1 MDSHKKNDITNK
13 RMENIE
19 SIESEEETVDLNFL
33 QEQKL
38 KQNKDKFLLRKKRQ
52 NKERIEK
59 KNGPSLNRDVNK
71 YKEQGNYIRTEKKI
85 NINAENPIEYQNL
98 NKMSQNMEAEFE
110 YKRQKKIDLI
120 SKFQHQLEITN
131 RKIKELQEQNLK
143 LNSIIEELRFK
154 FNSKLEEQ
162 KVAQEVLK
170 FENYRLQQSFKEKI
184 TLENKLLEKVDQLK
198 DQVDELNE
206 FHFKAKLRKLL
217 KNLIE
222 YLFQQFYPN
231 YIFFNKETNKIKF
244 FLFPRNKFKTIE
256 FIKENKIITI
266 LNNLLDKIFIGAK
279 SNDYIVHFVE
289 QRAEDN
295 PYYRRYINVFKNT
308 DDFFQYFN
316 IHGIDRFVL
325 LQIIPPNYFMEIDN
339 FKFDKSIRDIIRNY
353 ANIK

>member
-33 QEQKL
+33 QEQKI
-38 KQNKDKFLLRKKRQ
+38 KQSKDKFLLRKKRKS
-52 NKERIEK
+52 KEKIEK
-59 KNGPSLNRDVNK
+59 KNRLSLNRDVNK
-71 YKEQGNYIRTEKKI
+71 YKEQRNYVRTERKS
-85 NINAENPIEYQNL
+85 NINSENLLEYQNL

-110 YKRQKKIDLI
+110 YKKKKKIDLI

-143 LNSIIEELRFK
+143 LNS
-154 FNSKLEEQ
+154 KLEEQ
-162 KVAQEVLK
+162 KVTQEILK

-184 TLENKLLEKVDQLK
+184 TLENKLLKKVEQLK

-222 YLFQQFYPN
+222 YFFQQFYPN

-256 FIKENKIITI
+256 FIKQNKIITI
-266 LNNLLDKIFIGAK
+266 LNNLLDKIFIGSK
-279 SNDYIVHFVE
+279 SNDYVVHFVE
-289 QRAEDN
+289 QRAEYN
-295 PYYRRYINVFKNT
+295 PHYRRYINAFKNT

-325 LQIIPPNYFMEIDN
+325 LQIIPPNYFLEIYN

>member
-33 QEQKL
+33 QEQKI
-38 KQNKDKFLLRKKRQ
+38 KQSKDKFLLRKKRKS
-52 NKERIEK
+52 KEKIEK
-59 KNGPSLNRDVNK
+59 KNRPSLNRDVNK
-71 YKEQGNYIRTEKKI
+71 YKEQRNYVRTERKS
-85 NINAENPIEYQNL
+85 NINSENLFEYQNL
-98 NKMSQNMEAEFE
+98 NKMSQNMEDEFE

-143 LNSIIEELRFK
+143 LNS
-154 FNSKLEEQ
+154 KLEEQ
-162 KVAQEVLK
+162 KVTQEILK

-184 TLENKLLEKVDQLK
+184 TLENKLLKKVEQLK

-256 FIKENKIITI
+256 FIKQNKIITI
-266 LNNLLDKIFIGAK
+266 LNNLLDKIFIGSK
-279 SNDYIVHFVE
+279 SNDYVVHFVE

>member
-1 MDSHKKNDITNK
+1 MDNHKKNDIMNK
-13 RMENIE
+13 RMEKNE

-33 QEQKL
+33 QEQKI
-38 KQNKDKFLLRKKRQ
+38 KQSKDKFLLRKKRKS
-52 NKERIEK
+52 KEKIEK
-59 KNGPSLNRDVNK
+59 KNRPSLNRDVNK
-71 YKEQGNYIRTEKKI
+71 YKEQRNYVRTERKS
-85 NINAENPIEYQNL
+85 NINSENLLEYQNL

-143 LNSIIEELRFK
+143 LNS
-154 FNSKLEEQ
+154 KLEEQ
-162 KVAQEVLK
+162 KVTQEILK

-231 YIFFNKETNKIKF
+231 YIFFYKETNKIKF
-244 FLFPRNKFKTIE
+244 QFFPRNKFKTIE
-256 FIKENKIITI
+256 FITQNKIITI
-266 LNNLLDKIFIGAK
+266 LNNLLDKIFIGSK
-279 SNDYIVHFVE
+279 SNDYVVHFVE
-289 QRAEDN
+289 KRAEYN
-295 PYYRRYINVFKNT
+295 PHYRRYINAFKNT
-308 DDFFQYFN
+308 DDFLQYFN

-325 LQIIPPNYFMEIDN
+325 LQIIPPNYFLEIYN

>member
-13 RMENIE
+13 RIENIE

-33 QEQKL
+33 QEQKI
-38 KQNKDKFLLRKKRQ
+38 KQNKDKSLLRKKRQ
-52 NKERIEK
+52 SKERIEK
-59 KNGPSLNRDVNK
+59 KNRPSLNRDVNK
-71 YKEQGNYIRTEKKI
+71 YKEQRNYVRTERKS
-85 NINAENPIEYQNL
+85 NINSENLLEYQNL
-98 NKMSQNMEAEFE
+98 NKMSQNVEAEFE

-143 LNSIIEELRFK
+143 LNS
-154 FNSKLEEQ
+154 KLEEQ
-162 KVAQEVLK
+162 KVTQEILK

-231 YIFFNKETNKIKF
+231 YIFFYKETNKIKF
-244 FLFPRNKFKTIE
+244 QFFPRNKFKTIE
-256 FIKENKIITI
+256 FIKQNKIITI

-316 IHGIDRFVL
+316 IHGINRFVL

>member
-33 QEQKL
+33 QEQKI
-38 KQNKDKFLLRKKRQ
+38 KQSKDKFLLRKKRKS
-52 NKERIEK
+52 KEKIEK
-59 KNGPSLNRDVNK
+59 KNRPSLNRDVNK
-71 YKEQGNYIRTEKKI
+71 YKEQRNYVRTERKS
-85 NINAENPIEYQNL
+85 NINSENLLEYQNL

-143 LNSIIEELRFK
+143 LNS
-154 FNSKLEEQ
+154 KLEEQ
-162 KVAQEVLK
+162 KVTQEILK

-184 TLENKLLEKVDQLK
+184 TLENKLLKKVEQLK

-256 FIKENKIITI
+256 FIKQNKIITI
-266 LNNLLDKIFIGAK
+266 LNNLLDKIFIGSK
-279 SNDYIVHFVE
+279 SNDYVVHFVE
-289 QRAEDN
+289 QRAEYN
-295 PYYRRYINVFKNT
+295 PHYRRYINAFKNT

-325 LQIIPPNYFMEIDN
+325 LQIIPLNYFLEIYN

>member
-13 RMENIE
+13 RIENSE

-33 QEQKL
+33 QEQKI
-38 KQNKDKFLLRKKRQ
+38 KQNKDKSLLRKKRQ
-52 NKERIEK
+52 SKERIEK
-59 KNGPSLNRDVNK
+59 KNRPSLNRDVNK
-71 YKEQGNYIRTEKKI
+71 YKEQGNYVRTEKKI

-143 LNSIIEELRFK
+143 LNS
-154 FNSKLEEQ
+154 KLEEQ
-162 KVAQEVLK
+162 KVTQEILK

-184 TLENKLLEKVDQLK
+184 TLENKLLKKVDQLK

-256 FIKENKIITI
+256 FIKQNKIITI

-279 SNDYIVHFVE
+279 SNDYVVHFVE

>member
-13 RMENIE
+13 RIENSE

-38 KQNKDKFLLRKKRQ
+38 KQSKDKFLLRKKRKS
-52 NKERIEK
+52 KEKIEK
-59 KNGPSLNRDVNK
+59 KNRPSLNRDVNK
-71 YKEQGNYIRTEKKI
+71 YKEQRNYVRTERKS
-85 NINAENPIEYQNL
+85 NINSENLLEYQNL

-143 LNSIIEELRFK
+143 LNS
-154 FNSKLEEQ
+154 KLEEQ
-162 KVAQEVLK
+162 KVTQEILK

-256 FIKENKIITI
+256 FIKQNKIITI
-266 LNNLLDKIFIGAK
+266 LNNLLDKIFIGSK
-279 SNDYIVHFVE
+279 SNDYVVHFVE
-289 QRAEDN
+289 QRAEYN
-295 PYYRRYINVFKNT
+295 PHYRRYINAFKNT

-325 LQIIPPNYFMEIDN
+325 LQIIPPNYFLEIYN

>member
-33 QEQKL
+33 QEQKI
-38 KQNKDKFLLRKKRQ
+38 KQNKDKSLLRKKRQ
-52 NKERIEK
+52 SKERIEK
-59 KNGPSLNRDVNK
+59 KNRPSLNRDVNK
-71 YKEQGNYIRTEKKI
+71 YKEQGNYVRTEKKI

-143 LNSIIEELRFK
+143 LNS
-154 FNSKLEEQ
+154 KLEEQ
-162 KVAQEVLK
+162 KVTQEILK

-231 YIFFNKETNKIKF
+231 YIFFYKETNKIKF
-244 FLFPRNKFKTIE
+244 QFFPRNKFKTIE

-266 LNNLLDKIFIGAK
+266 LNNLLDKIFIGSK
-279 SNDYIVHFVE
+279 SNDYVVHFVE
-289 QRAEDN
+289 QRAEYN
-295 PYYRRYINVFKNT
+295 PHYRRYINAFKNT

-325 LQIIPPNYFMEIDN
+325 LQIIPPNYFLEIYN

>member
-33 QEQKL
+33 QEQKI
-38 KQNKDKFLLRKKRQ
+38 KQSKDKFLLRKKRKS
-52 NKERIEK
+52 KEKIEK
-59 KNGPSLNRDVNK
+59 KNRPSLNRDVNK
-71 YKEQGNYIRTEKKI
+71 YKEQRNYVRTERKS
-85 NINAENPIEYQNL
+85 NINSENLLEYQNL

-143 LNSIIEELRFK
+143 LNS
-154 FNSKLEEQ
+154 KLEEQ
-162 KVAQEVLK
+162 KVTQEILK

-184 TLENKLLEKVDQLK
+184 TLENKLLKKVEQLK

-256 FIKENKIITI
+256 FIKQNKIITI

-279 SNDYIVHFVE
+279 SNDYVVPFVE

-325 LQIIPPNYFMEIDN
+325 LQIIPPNYFLEIYN

>member
-33 QEQKL
+33 QEQKI
-38 KQNKDKFLLRKKRQ
+38 KQSKDKFLLRKKRKS
-52 NKERIEK
+52 KEKIEK
-59 KNGPSLNRDVNK
+59 KNRPSLNRDVNK
-71 YKEQGNYIRTEKKI
+71 YKEQRNYVRTERKS
-85 NINAENPIEYQNL
+85 NINSENLLEYQNL

-143 LNSIIEELRFK
+143 LNS
-154 FNSKLEEQ
+154 KLEEQ
-162 KVAQEVLK
+162 KVTQEILK

-231 YIFFNKETNKIKF
+231 YIFFYKETNKIKF
-244 FLFPRNKFKTIE
+244 QFFPRNKFKTIE

-279 SNDYIVHFVE
+279 SNDYVVHFVE

>member
-33 QEQKL
+33 QEQKI
-38 KQNKDKFLLRKKRQ
+38 KQSKDKFLLRKKRKS
-52 NKERIEK
+52 KEKIEK
-59 KNGPSLNRDVNK
+59 KNRPSLNRDVNK
-71 YKEQGNYIRTEKKI
+71 YKEQRNYVRTERKS
-85 NINAENPIEYQNL
+85 NINSENLLEYQNL

-143 LNSIIEELRFK
+143 LNS
-154 FNSKLEEQ
+154 KLEEQ
-162 KVAQEVLK
+162 KVTQEILK

-231 YIFFNKETNKIKF
+231 YIFFYKETNKIKF
-244 FLFPRNKFKTIE
+244 QFFPRNKFKTIE
-256 FIKENKIITI
+256 FIKQNKIITI
-266 LNNLLDKIFIGAK
+266 LNNLLDKIFIGSK
-279 SNDYIVHFVE
+279 SNDYVVHFVE
-289 QRAEDN
+289 QRAEYN
-295 PYYRRYINVFKNT
+295 PHYRRYINVFKNT

-325 LQIIPPNYFMEIDN
+325 LQIIPPNYFLEIDN

>member
-1 MDSHKKNDITNK
+1 
-13 RMENIE
+13 
-19 SIESEEETVDLNFL
+19 
-33 QEQKL
+33 
-38 KQNKDKFLLRKKRQ
+38 
-52 NKERIEK
+52 
-59 KNGPSLNRDVNK
+59 
-71 YKEQGNYIRTEKKI
+71 
-85 NINAENPIEYQNL
+85 
-98 NKMSQNMEAEFE
+98 MSQSMEAEFE

-143 LNSIIEELRFK
+143 LNS
-154 FNSKLEEQ
+154 KLEEQ
-162 KVAQEVLK
+162 KVTQEILK

-231 YIFFNKETNKIKF
+231 YIFFYKETNKIKF
-244 FLFPRNKFKTIE
+244 QFFPRNKFKTIE
-256 FIKENKIITI
+256 FIKQNKIITI
-266 LNNLLDKIFIGAK
+266 LNNLLDKIFIGSK
-279 SNDYIVHFVE
+279 SNDYVVHFVE

-325 LQIIPPNYFMEIDN
+325 LQIIPPNYFLEIDN

>member
-13 RMENIE
+13 AMENSE

-33 QEQKL
+33 QEQKI
-38 KQNKDKFLLRKKRQ
+38 KQSKDKFLLRKKRKR
-52 NKERIEK
+52 KEKIEK
-59 KNGPSLNRDVNK
+59 KNRPSLNRDVNK
-71 YKEQGNYIRTEKKI
+71 YKEQRYYVRTERKS
-85 NINAENPIEYQNL
+85 NINSENLLEYQNL

-110 YKRQKKIDLI
+110 FKRQKKIDLI

-143 LNSIIEELRFK
+143 LNS
-154 FNSKLEEQ
+154 KLEEQ
-162 KVAQEVLK
+162 KVTQEILK

-184 TLENKLLEKVDQLK
+184 TLENKLLKKVEQLK

-256 FIKENKIITI
+256 FIKQNKIITI
-266 LNNLLDKIFIGAK
+266 LNNLLDKIFIGSK
-279 SNDYIVHFVE
+279 SNDYVVHFVE
-289 QRAEDN
+289 QRAEYN
-295 PYYRRYINVFKNT
+295 PHYRRYINAFKNT

-353 ANIK
+353 SNIK

>member
-13 RMENIE
+13 RIENSE

-33 QEQKL
+33 QEQKI
-38 KQNKDKFLLRKKRQ
+38 KQNKDKSLLRKKRQ
-52 NKERIEK
+52 SKERIEK
-59 KNGPSLNRDVNK
+59 KNRPSLNRDVNK
-71 YKEQGNYIRTEKKI
+71 YKEQRNYVRTERKS
-85 NINAENPIEYQNL
+85 NINSENLLEYQNL

-143 LNSIIEELRFK
+143 LNS
-154 FNSKLEEQ
+154 KLEEQ
-162 KVAQEVLK
+162 KVTQEILK

-184 TLENKLLEKVDQLK
+184 TLENKLLKKVEQLK

-256 FIKENKIITI
+256 FIKQNKIITI
-266 LNNLLDKIFIGAK
+266 LNNLLDKIFIGSK
-279 SNDYIVHFVE
+279 SNDYVVHFVE
-289 QRAEDN
+289 QRAEYN
-295 PYYRRYINVFKNT
+295 PHYRRYINAFKNT

-325 LQIIPPNYFMEIDN
+325 LQIIPLNYFLEIYN

>member
-33 QEQKL
+33 QEQKI
-38 KQNKDKFLLRKKRQ
+38 KQSKDKFLLRKKRKS
-52 NKERIEK
+52 KEKIEK
-59 KNGPSLNRDVNK
+59 KNRPSLNRDVNK
-71 YKEQGNYIRTEKKI
+71 YKEQRNYIRTERKS
-85 NINAENPIEYQNL
+85 NINSENLLEYQNL

-143 LNSIIEELRFK
+143 LNS
-154 FNSKLEEQ
+154 KLEEQ
-162 KVAQEVLK
+162 KVTQEILK

-184 TLENKLLEKVDQLK
+184 TLENKLLKKVEQLK

-231 YIFFNKETNKIKF
+231 YIFFYKETNKIKF
-244 FLFPRNKFKTIE
+244 QFFPRNKFKTIE
-256 FIKENKIITI
+256 FIKQNKIITI

-316 IHGIDRFVL
+316 IHGIDRLVI
-325 LQIIPPNYFMEIDN
+325 LQIIPPNYLMEIDN

>member
-33 QEQKL
+33 QEQKI
-38 KQNKDKFLLRKKRQ
+38 KQSKDKFLLRKKRKS
-52 NKERIEK
+52 KEKIEK
-59 KNGPSLNRDVNK
+59 KNRPSLNRDVNK
-71 YKEQGNYIRTEKKI
+71 YKEQRNYVRTERKS
-85 NINAENPIEYQNL
+85 NINSENLLEYQNF
-98 NKMSQNMEAEFE
+98 NKMSKNKEDEFE

-143 LNSIIEELRFK
+143 LNS
-154 FNSKLEEQ
+154 KLEEQ
-162 KVAQEVLK
+162 KVTQEILK

-231 YIFFNKETNKIKF
+231 YIFFYKETNKIKF
-244 FLFPRNKFKTIE
+244 QFFPRNKFKTIE

-266 LNNLLDKIFIGAK
+266 LNNLLDKIFIGSK
-279 SNDYIVHFVE
+279 SNDYVVHFVE
-289 QRAEDN
+289 QRAEYN
-295 PYYRRYINVFKNT
+295 PHYRRYINAFKNT

>member
-1 MDSHKKNDITNK
+1 MDNHKKNDITNK

-33 QEQKL
+33 QEQKI
-38 KQNKDKFLLRKKRQ
+38 KQSKDKFLLRKKMKS
-52 NKERIEK
+52 KEKIEK
-59 KNGPSLNRDVNK
+59 KNRPSLNRDVNK
-71 YKEQGNYIRTEKKI
+71 YKEQRNYVRTERKS
-85 NINAENPIEYQNL
+85 NINSENLLEYQNL

-143 LNSIIEELRFK
+143 LNS
-154 FNSKLEEQ
+154 KLEEQ
-162 KVAQEVLK
+162 KVTQEILK

-231 YIFFNKETNKIKF
+231 YIFFYKETNKIKF
-244 FLFPRNKFKTIE
+244 QFFPRNKFKTIE
-256 FIKENKIITI
+256 FIKQNKIITI
-266 LNNLLDKIFIGAK
+266 LNNLLDKIFIGSK
-279 SNDYIVHFVE
+279 SNDYVVHFVE
-289 QRAEDN
+289 QRAEYN
-295 PYYRRYINVFKNT
+295 PHYRRYINAFKNT

-325 LQIIPPNYFMEIDN
+325 LQIIPSNYFLEIYN

>member
-33 QEQKL
+33 QEQKI
-38 KQNKDKFLLRKKRQ
+38 KQKKDKSLLRKKRQ
-52 NKERIEK
+52 SKERIEK
-59 KNGPSLNRDVNK
+59 KNRPSLNRDASK

-85 NINAENPIEYQNL
+85 NINAKNPIEYQNL

-143 LNSIIEELRFK
+143 LNS
-154 FNSKLEEQ
+154 KLEEQ
-162 KVAQEVLK
+162 KVTQEILK

-184 TLENKLLEKVDQLK
+184 TLENKLLKKVEQLK

-256 FIKENKIITI
+256 FIKQNKIITI

-279 SNDYIVHFVE
+279 SNDYVVPFVE

-316 IHGIDRFVL
+316 IHGIDRLVI
-325 LQIIPPNYFMEIDN
+325 LQIIPPNYLMEIDN

>member
-13 RMENIE
+13 GMENSE

-33 QEQKL
+33 QEQKI
-38 KQNKDKFLLRKKRQ
+38 KQSKDKFLLRKKRKS
-52 NKERIEK
+52 KEKIEK
-59 KNGPSLNRDVNK
+59 KNRPSLNRDVNK
-71 YKEQGNYIRTEKKI
+71 YKEQRNYVRTERKS
-85 NINAENPIEYQNL
+85 NINSENLLEYQNL

-143 LNSIIEELRFK
+143 LNS
-154 FNSKLEEQ
+154 KLEEQ
-162 KVAQEVLK
+162 KVTQEILK

-184 TLENKLLEKVDQLK
+184 TLENKLLKKVDQLK

-256 FIKENKIITI
+256 FIKQNKIITI
-266 LNNLLDKIFIGAK
+266 LNNLLDKIFIGSK
-279 SNDYIVHFVE
+279 SNDYVVHFVE
-289 QRAEDN
+289 QRAEYN
-295 PYYRRYINVFKNT
+295 PHYRRYINAFKNT

-325 LQIIPPNYFMEIDN
+325 LQIIPPNYFLEIYN

>member
-1 MDSHKKNDITNK
+1 MDSHKKNGITNK
-13 RMENIE
+13 VMENIE

-33 QEQKL
+33 QEQKI
-38 KQNKDKFLLRKKRQ
+38 KQNKDKSLLRKKRK

-71 YKEQGNYIRTEKKI
+71 YKEQRNYVRTERKS
-85 NINAENPIEYQNL
+85 NINSENLLEYQNL
-98 NKMSQNMEAEFE
+98 NKMSQNIEAEFE

-143 LNSIIEELRFK
+143 LNS
-154 FNSKLEEQ
+154 KLEEQ
-162 KVAQEVLK
+162 KVTQEILK

-184 TLENKLLEKVDQLK
+184 TLENKLLKKVEQLK

-256 FIKENKIITI
+256 FIKQNKIITI
-266 LNNLLDKIFIGAK
+266 LNNLLDKIFIGSK
-279 SNDYIVHFVE
+279 SNDYVVHFFE

-295 PYYRRYINVFKNT
+295 PHYRRYINVFKKT

-325 LQIIPPNYFMEIDN
+325 LQIIPPNYFLEIYN

>member
-1 MDSHKKNDITNK
+1 MKA
-13 RMENIE
+13 
-19 SIESEEETVDLNFL
+19 
-33 QEQKL
+33 
-38 KQNKDKFLLRKKRQ
+38 
-52 NKERIEK
+52 
-59 KNGPSLNRDVNK
+59 
-71 YKEQGNYIRTEKKI
+71 IRTEKKI

-143 LNSIIEELRFK
+143 LNS
-154 FNSKLEEQ
+154 KLEEQ
-162 KVAQEVLK
+162 KVTQEILK

-184 TLENKLLEKVDQLK
+184 TLENKLLKKVEQLK

-256 FIKENKIITI
+256 FIKQNKIITI
-266 LNNLLDKIFIGAK
+266 LNNLLDKIFIGSK
-279 SNDYIVHFVE
+279 SNDYVVHFVE
-289 QRAEDN
+289 QRAEYN
-295 PYYRRYINVFKNT
+295 PHYRRYINAFKNT

-316 IHGIDRFVL
+316 IHGIDRLVI
-325 LQIIPPNYFMEIDN
+325 LQIIPPNYLMEIDN

>member
-13 RMENIE
+13 RIENSE

-33 QEQKL
+33 QEQKI
-38 KQNKDKFLLRKKRQ
+38 KQSKDKFLLRKKMKS
-52 NKERIEK
+52 KEKIEK
-59 KNGPSLNRDVNK
+59 KNRPSLNRDVNK
-71 YKEQGNYIRTEKKI
+71 YKEQRNYVRTERKS
-85 NINAENPIEYQNL
+85 NINSENLLEYQNL

-143 LNSIIEELRFK
+143 LNS
-154 FNSKLEEQ
+154 KLEEQ
-162 KVAQEVLK
+162 KVTQEILK

-184 TLENKLLEKVDQLK
+184 TLENKLLKKVDQLK

-244 FLFPRNKFKTIE
+244 FLFLRNKFKTIE
-256 FIKENKIITI
+256 FIKQNKIITI
-266 LNNLLDKIFIGAK
+266 LNNLLDKIFIGSK
-279 SNDYIVHFVE
+279 SNDYVVHFVD
-289 QRAEDN
+289 QRAEYN
-295 PYYRRYINVFKNT
+295 PHYRRYINAFKNT

-325 LQIIPPNYFMEIDN
+325 LQIIPPNYFLENDN

-353 ANIK
+353 ENIK

>member
-33 QEQKL
+33 QEQKI
-38 KQNKDKFLLRKKRQ
+38 KQSKDKFLLRKKRKS
-52 NKERIEK
+52 KEKIEK
-59 KNGPSLNRDVNK
+59 KNRPSLNRDVNK
-71 YKEQGNYIRTEKKI
+71 YKEQRNYVRTERKS
-85 NINAENPIEYQNL
+85 NINYENLLEYQNL

-143 LNSIIEELRFK
+143 LNS
-154 FNSKLEEQ
+154 KLEEQ
-162 KVAQEVLK
+162 KVTQEILK

-184 TLENKLLEKVDQLK
+184 TLENKLLKKVEQLK

-231 YIFFNKETNKIKF
+231 YIFFYKETNKIKF
-244 FLFPRNKFKTIE
+244 QFFPRNKFKTIE

-325 LQIIPPNYFMEIDN
+325 LQIIPPNYFLEIYN

>member
-33 QEQKL
+33 QEQKI
-38 KQNKDKFLLRKKRQ
+38 KQSKDKFLLRKKMKS
-52 NKERIEK
+52 KEKIEK
-59 KNGPSLNRDVNK
+59 KNRPSLNRDVNK
-71 YKEQGNYIRTEKKI
+71 YKEQRNYVRTERKS
-85 NINAENPIEYQNL
+85 NINSENLLEYQNL

-143 LNSIIEELRFK
+143 LNS
-154 FNSKLEEQ
+154 KLEEQ
-162 KVAQEVLK
+162 KVTQEILK

-184 TLENKLLEKVDQLK
+184 TLENKLLKKVEQLK

-256 FIKENKIITI
+256 FIKQNKIITI
-266 LNNLLDKIFIGAK
+266 LNNLLDKIFIGSK
-279 SNDYIVHFVE
+279 SNDYVVHFVE
-289 QRAEDN
+289 QRAEYN
-295 PYYRRYINVFKNT
+295 PHYRRYINAFKNT

-325 LQIIPPNYFMEIDN
+325 LQIIPPNYFLEIYN

>member
-33 QEQKL
+33 QEQKI
-38 KQNKDKFLLRKKRQ
+38 KQSKDKFLLRKKRKS
-52 NKERIEK
+52 KEKIEK
-59 KNGPSLNRDVNK
+59 KNRPSLNRDVNK
-71 YKEQGNYIRTEKKI
+71 YKEQRNYVRTERKS
-85 NINAENPIEYQNL
+85 NINSENLFEYQNL

-131 RKIKELQEQNLK
+131 RKIKELQEQNL
-143 LNSIIEELRFK
+143 
-154 FNSKLEEQ
+154 NSKLEEQ
-162 KVAQEVLK
+162 KVTQEILK

-184 TLENKLLEKVDQLK
+184 TLENKLLKKVEQLK

-256 FIKENKIITI
+256 FIKQNKIITI
-266 LNNLLDKIFIGAK
+266 LNNLLDKIFIGSK
-279 SNDYIVHFVE
+279 SNDYVVHFVE
-289 QRAEDN
+289 QRAEYN
-295 PYYRRYINVFKNT
+295 PHYRRYINGFKNT

-325 LQIIPPNYFMEIDN
+325 LQIIPPNYFLEIYN

>member
-33 QEQKL
+33 QEQKI
-38 KQNKDKFLLRKKRQ
+38 KQRKDKFLLRKKMKS
-52 NKERIEK
+52 KEKIEK
-59 KNGPSLNRDVNK
+59 KNRPSLNRDVNK
-71 YKEQGNYIRTEKKI
+71 YKEQRNYVRTERKS
-85 NINAENPIEYQNL
+85 NINSENLLEYQNL

-110 YKRQKKIDLI
+110 YKRQKKIDLN

-143 LNSIIEELRFK
+143 LNS
-154 FNSKLEEQ
+154 KLEEQ
-162 KVAQEVLK
+162 KVTQEILK

-231 YIFFNKETNKIKF
+231 YIFFYKETNKIKF
-244 FLFPRNKFKTIE
+244 QFFPRNKFKTIE
-256 FIKENKIITI
+256 FIKQNKIITI

-353 ANIK
+353 ANIN

>member
-38 KQNKDKFLLRKKRQ
+38 KQNKDKFLLRKKRKS
-52 NKERIEK
+52 KEKIEK
-59 KNGPSLNRDVNK
+59 KNRPSLNRDVKKN
-71 YKEQGNYIRTEKKI
+71 KEQRYYVRTERKS
-85 NINAENPIEYQNL
+85 NINSENPIEYQNL

-143 LNSIIEELRFK
+143 LNS
-154 FNSKLEEQ
+154 KLEEQ
-162 KVAQEVLK
+162 KVTQEILK

-184 TLENKLLEKVDQLK
+184 TLENKLLKKVEQLK

-231 YIFFNKETNKIKF
+231 YIFFYKETNKIKF
-244 FLFPRNKFKTIE
+244 QFFPRNKFKTIE
-256 FIKENKIITI
+256 FIKQNKIITI
-266 LNNLLDKIFIGAK
+266 LNNLLDKIFIESK
-279 SNDYIVHFVE
+279 SNDYVVHFVE
-289 QRAEDN
+289 QRAEYN
-295 PYYRRYINVFKNT
+295 PHYRRYINAFKNT

-325 LQIIPPNYFMEIDN
+325 LQIIPPNYFLEIYN

>member
-13 RMENIE
+13 RIENSE

-33 QEQKL
+33 QEQKK
-38 KQNKDKFLLRKKRQ
+38 KQKKDKSLLRKKRQ
-52 NKERIEK
+52 SKERIEK
-59 KNGPSLNRDVNK
+59 KNRPSLNRDVNK

-143 LNSIIEELRFK
+143 LNS
-154 FNSKLEEQ
+154 KLEEQ
-162 KVAQEVLK
+162 KVTQEILK

-256 FIKENKIITI
+256 FIKQNKIITI
-266 LNNLLDKIFIGAK
+266 LNNLLDKIFIGSK
-279 SNDYIVHFVE
+279 SNDYVVHFVE
-289 QRAEDN
+289 QRAEYN
-295 PYYRRYINVFKNT
+295 PHYRRYINAFKNT

-325 LQIIPPNYFMEIDN
+325 LQIIPPNYFLEIYN

>member
-1 MDSHKKNDITNK
+1 
-13 RMENIE
+13 
-19 SIESEEETVDLNFL
+19 
-33 QEQKL
+33 
-38 KQNKDKFLLRKKRQ
+38 
-52 NKERIEK
+52 
-59 KNGPSLNRDVNK
+59 
-71 YKEQGNYIRTEKKI
+71 
-85 NINAENPIEYQNL
+85 
-98 NKMSQNMEAEFE
+98 MEAEFE

-143 LNSIIEELRFK
+143 LNS
-154 FNSKLEEQ
+154 KLEEQ
-162 KVAQEVLK
+162 KVTQEILK
-170 FENYRLQQSFKEKI
+170 FENYRLQQSFKKKI
-184 TLENKLLEKVDQLK
+184 TLENKLLKKVDQLK

-256 FIKENKIITI
+256 FIKQNKIITI
-266 LNNLLDKIFIGAK
+266 LNNLLDKIFIGSK

-325 LQIIPPNYFMEIDN
+325 LQIIPPNYFLEIDN

>member
-13 RMENIE
+13 GMENIE

-33 QEQKL
+33 QEQKI
-38 KQNKDKFLLRKKRQ
+38 KQNKDKSLLRKKRQ

-59 KNGPSLNRDVNK
+59 KNGPSLNRDANK

-143 LNSIIEELRFK
+143 LNS
-154 FNSKLEEQ
+154 KLEEQ
-162 KVAQEVLK
+162 KVTQEILK

-231 YIFFNKETNKIKF
+231 YIFFYKETNKIKF
-244 FLFPRNKFKTIE
+244 QFFPRNKFKTIE
-256 FIKENKIITI
+256 FIKQNKIITI

>member
-1 MDSHKKNDITNK
+1 M
-13 RMENIE
+13 
-19 SIESEEETVDLNFL
+19 NFL
-33 QEQKL
+33 QEQEIKL
-38 KQNKDKFLLRKKRQ
+38 SKDKFLLRKKRKS
-52 NKERIEK
+52 KEKIEK
-59 KNGPSLNRDVNK
+59 KNRPSLNRDVNK
-71 YKEQGNYIRTEKKI
+71 YKEQRNYVRTERKS
-85 NINAENPIEYQNL
+85 NINYENLLEYQNL

-143 LNSIIEELRFK
+143 LNS
-154 FNSKLEEQ
+154 KLEEQ
-162 KVAQEVLK
+162 KVTQEILK

-184 TLENKLLEKVDQLK
+184 TLENKLLKKVDQLK

-256 FIKENKIITI
+256 FIKQNKIITI

-325 LQIIPPNYFMEIDN
+325 LQIIPPNYFLEIYN

>member
-13 RMENIE
+13 RIENIE

-33 QEQKL
+33 QDQKI
-38 KQNKDKFLLRKKRQ
+38 KQSKDKFLLRKKRKS
-52 NKERIEK
+52 KEKIEK
-59 KNGPSLNRDVNK
+59 KNRPSLNRDVNK
-71 YKEQGNYIRTEKKI
+71 YKEQRNYVRTERKS
-85 NINAENPIEYQNL
+85 NINSENLLEYQNL

-143 LNSIIEELRFK
+143 LNS
-154 FNSKLEEQ
+154 KLEEQ
-162 KVAQEVLK
+162 KVTQEILK

-244 FLFPRNKFKTIE
+244 ILFPRNKFKTIE
-256 FIKENKIITI
+256 FIKQNKIITI

-279 SNDYIVHFVE
+279 SNDYVVPFVE
-289 QRAEDN
+289 KREEDN
-295 PYYRRYINVFKNT
+295 PYYKRYINVFKNT

-325 LQIIPPNYFMEIDN
+325 LQIIPPNYFLEIYN

>member
-33 QEQKL
+33 QEQKI
-38 KQNKDKFLLRKKRQ
+38 KQS
-52 NKERIEK
+52 KERIEK
-59 KNGPSLNRDVNK
+59 KNRPSLNRDVNK
-71 YKEQGNYIRTEKKI
+71 YKEQRNYVRTERKS
-85 NINAENPIEYQNL
+85 NINSENLLEYQNL

-110 YKRQKKIDLI
+110 YKRQKKIDLN

-143 LNSIIEELRFK
+143 LNS
-154 FNSKLEEQ
+154 KLEEQ
-162 KVAQEVLK
+162 KVTQEILK

-231 YIFFNKETNKIKF
+231 YIFFYKETNKIKF
-244 FLFPRNKFKTIE
+244 QFFPRNKFKTIE

-339 FKFDKSIRDIIRNY
+339 FKFDKSIRDIIRNF

>member
-33 QEQKL
+33 QEQKI
-38 KQNKDKFLLRKKRQ
+38 KQKKDKSLLRKKRQ
-52 NKERIEK
+52 SKERIEK
-59 KNGPSLNRDVNK
+59 KNRPSLNRDVNK
-71 YKEQGNYIRTEKKI
+71 YKEQRNYVRTERKS
-85 NINAENPIEYQNL
+85 NINSENLLEYQNL

-143 LNSIIEELRFK
+143 LNS
-154 FNSKLEEQ
+154 KLEEQ
-162 KVAQEVLK
+162 KVTQEILK

-256 FIKENKIITI
+256 FIKQNKIITI

-295 PYYRRYINVFKNT
+295 PYYRRYINVFNNT

-325 LQIIPPNYFMEIDN
+325 LQIIPPNYFLEIYN

>member
-33 QEQKL
+33 QEQKI
-38 KQNKDKFLLRKKRQ
+38 KQSKDKFLLRKKRKS
-52 NKERIEK
+52 KEKIEK
-59 KNGPSLNRDVNK
+59 KNRPSLNRDVNK
-71 YKEQGNYIRTEKKI
+71 YKEQRNYVRTERKS
-85 NINAENPIEYQNL
+85 NINSENLLEYQNL

-143 LNSIIEELRFK
+143 LNS
-154 FNSKLEEQ
+154 KLEEQ
-162 KVAQEVLK
+162 KVTQEILK

-256 FIKENKIITI
+256 FIKQNKIITI

-325 LQIIPPNYFMEIDN
+325 LQIIPPNYFLEIYN

>member
-13 RMENIE
+13 AMENIE

-33 QEQKL
+33 QEQKI
-38 KQNKDKFLLRKKRQ
+38 KQSKDKFLLRKKRKS
-52 NKERIEK
+52 KEKIEK
-59 KNGPSLNRDVNK
+59 KNRPSLNRDVNK
-71 YKEQGNYIRTEKKI
+71 YKEQRNYVRTERKS
-85 NINAENPIEYQNL
+85 NINSENLLEYQNL

-143 LNSIIEELRFK
+143 LNS
-154 FNSKLEEQ
+154 KLEEQ
-162 KVAQEVLK
+162 KVTQEILK

-256 FIKENKIITI
+256 FIKQNKIITI

-289 QRAEDN
+289 QRAEYN

-325 LQIIPPNYFMEIDN
+325 LQIIPPNYFLEIYN

>member
-33 QEQKL
+33 QEQKI
-38 KQNKDKFLLRKKRQ
+38 KQSKDKFLLRKKRKS
-52 NKERIEK
+52 KEKIEK
-59 KNGPSLNRDVNK
+59 KNRPSLNRDVNK
-71 YKEQGNYIRTEKKI
+71 YKEQRNYVRTERKS
-85 NINAENPIEYQNL
+85 NINSENLLEYQNL

-110 YKRQKKIDLI
+110 YKKKKKIDLN

-143 LNSIIEELRFK
+143 LNS
-154 FNSKLEEQ
+154 KLEEQ
-162 KVAQEVLK
+162 KVTQEILK

-184 TLENKLLEKVDQLK
+184 TLENKLLKKVEQLK

-231 YIFFNKETNKIKF
+231 YIFFYKETNKIKF
-244 FLFPRNKFKTIE
+244 QFFPRNKFKTIE
-256 FIKENKIITI
+256 FIKQNKIITI

-279 SNDYIVHFVE
+279 SNDYVVPFVE

-325 LQIIPPNYFMEIDN
+325 LQIIPPNYFLEIYN

>member
-33 QEQKL
+33 QEQKI
-38 KQNKDKFLLRKKRQ
+38 KQNKDKSLLRKKRQ
-52 NKERIEK
+52 SKERIEK
-59 KNGPSLNRDVNK
+59 KNRPSLNRDVNK
-71 YKEQGNYIRTEKKI
+71 YKEQRNYVRTEKKI

-98 NKMSQNMEAEFE
+98 NKMSQSMEAEFE

-143 LNSIIEELRFK
+143 LNS
-154 FNSKLEEQ
+154 KLEEQ
-162 KVAQEVLK
+162 KVTQEILK

-184 TLENKLLEKVDQLK
+184 TLENKLLKKVEQLK

-244 FLFPRNKFKTIE
+244 QFFPRNKFKTIE
-256 FIKENKIITI
+256 FIKQNKIITI

-279 SNDYIVHFVE
+279 SNDYVVPFVE

-325 LQIIPPNYFMEIDN
+325 LQIIPPNYFMEIYN